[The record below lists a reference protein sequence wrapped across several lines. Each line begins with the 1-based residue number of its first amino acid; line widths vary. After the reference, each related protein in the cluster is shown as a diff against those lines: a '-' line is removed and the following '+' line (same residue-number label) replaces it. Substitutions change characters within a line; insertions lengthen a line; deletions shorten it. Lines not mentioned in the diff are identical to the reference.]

1 MSIQSLPTTS
11 SVNLAAV
18 FEARCW
24 ARARLYS
31 EGELELHEAV
41 DKLQESAD
49 RDGLVA
55 AIGQDQVQW
64 MMSDAF
70 GAVRE
75 RTNELA
81 TASAWEFGE
90 AYDDHRGIVDG
101 PTLGAL
107 LEALG
112 NLIEQNDPARLQKW
126 MALLTVA
133 ERRAVRA
140 LLVTA

>member
-1 MSIQSLPTTS
+1 MCIQSLPTTS
-11 SVNLAAV
+11 SVSLAVA

-24 ARARLYS
+24 ARARLYR
-31 EGELELHEAV
+31 EGELELHDAV
-41 DKLQESAD
+41 DQLQEDAV
-49 RDGLVA
+49 RYGLVA
-55 AIGQDQVQW
+55 AVGQDRIQR

-90 AYDDHRGIVDG
+90 AYDDHRSVVDA

-107 LEALG
+107 LEALDS
-112 NLIEQNDPARLQKW
+112 LVEQNDPARLQKW
-126 MALLTVA
+126 IALLTVA
-133 ERRAVRA
+133 ERRAVHA

>member
-11 SVNLAAV
+11 SVSLAAV

-31 EGELELHEAV
+31 EGALELHEAV
-41 DKLQESAD
+41 DKLQESAE

-55 AIGQDQVQW
+55 AIGQDRVQW

-81 TASAWEFGE
+81 TASAWELGE
-90 AYDDHRGIVDG
+90 AYDDHRGVLD
-101 PTLGAL
+101 PSTAEELDRL
-107 LEALG
+107 LEQG
-112 NLIEQNDPARLQKW
+112 DPARFRKW
-126 MALLTVA
+126 MAFLTVA
-133 ERRAVRA
+133 ERQAVRSMVA
-140 LLVTA
+140 ACR

>member
-11 SVNLAAV
+11 SVSLAAA

-31 EGELELHEAV
+31 EGELELHDAV
-41 DKLQESAD
+41 DKLQQSAE

-55 AIGQDQVQW
+55 ALGQDRVQW

-70 GAVRE
+70 GAVRR

-90 AYDDHRGIVDG
+90 AYDDHRGILTTSTVEE
-101 PTLGAL
+101 
-107 LEALG
+107 LER
-112 NLIEQNDPARLQKW
+112 LIEQDNPVPFREW
-126 MALLTVA
+126 MTPLTVA
-133 ERRAVRA
+133 ERMAVRG
-140 LLVTA
+140 LVTAWA